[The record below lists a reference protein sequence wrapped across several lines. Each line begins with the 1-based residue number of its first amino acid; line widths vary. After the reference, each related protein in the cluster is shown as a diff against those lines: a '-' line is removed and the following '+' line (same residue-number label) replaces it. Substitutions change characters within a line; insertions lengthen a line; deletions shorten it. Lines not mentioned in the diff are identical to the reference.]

1 MPRVLTMAQARAIL
15 AQDTAEVFL
24 PCLKIVAGDT
34 FRIVNNTE
42 PLAKA
47 DGVYQP
53 YPFEPQFPED
63 SDEKGSNVSVRIDNV
78 ERDVTRLLRD
88 AVGVPTAV
96 LELVTASEPDKPIL
110 GPCEFSVLSAD
121 ADIMQ
126 ITLQLGHEEDFLNQ
140 RVPSQSYGP
149 TNSQGLYQ

>member
-1 MPRVLTMAQARAIL
+1 MARQLTPAQARAIL
-15 AQDTAEVFL
+15 AQDTSEVFL
-24 PCLKIVAGDT
+24 PCLKIIAGET

-42 PLAKA
+42 ELTKA
-47 DGVYQP
+47 DGVYKP

-63 SDEKGSNVSVRIDNV
+63 SDEKGSTISVRIDNV
-78 ERDVTRLLRD
+78 ERDVTRLFRD
-88 AVGVPTAV
+88 AIGVPMAT
-96 LELVTASEPDKPIL
+96 LELVTASEPDRPIL
-110 GPCEFSVLSAD
+110 GPCEFSVLSGE

-140 RVPSQSYGP
+140 RVPAQTYGP